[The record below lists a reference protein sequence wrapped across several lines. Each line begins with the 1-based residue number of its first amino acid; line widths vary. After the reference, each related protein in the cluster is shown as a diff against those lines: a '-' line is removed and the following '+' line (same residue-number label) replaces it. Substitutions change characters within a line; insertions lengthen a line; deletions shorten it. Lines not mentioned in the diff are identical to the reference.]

1 MKGSAPSARSFPTLR
16 EDVAHRPARGRRSHQ
31 PNLGLR
37 PRPLPGGHC
46 SLSTGPPLLAHP
58 EIAEILIP
66 QGTKLT
72 LRPAGIAGSPVYHWT
87 PYQVVVAGGDGEA
100 KAQGPSKWRGTTWTA
115 KEPLDSTISSL
126 RRRKSQ
132 KCLGMF
138 GRWYAYSSQYGP
150 EELVSLVLSNGTRD
164 GKGLNE

>member
-1 MKGSAPSARSFPTLR
+1 MLPQRAAAAVRRAAFGAHLRTKGRGPDARTFTTLG

-46 SLSTGPPLLAHP
+46 SLSTGPPLLAHR

-87 PYQVVVAGGDGEA
+87 PYQVLVAGGDGEA
-100 KAQGPSKWRGTTWTA
+100 KAQGPSKWRREA
-115 KEPLDSTISSL
+115 RYYLD
-126 RRRKSQ
+126 RKSATV
-132 KCLGMF
+132 L
-138 GRWYAYSSQYGP
+138 R
-150 EELVSLVLSNGTRD
+150 ELRKIPLL
-164 GKGLNE
+164 